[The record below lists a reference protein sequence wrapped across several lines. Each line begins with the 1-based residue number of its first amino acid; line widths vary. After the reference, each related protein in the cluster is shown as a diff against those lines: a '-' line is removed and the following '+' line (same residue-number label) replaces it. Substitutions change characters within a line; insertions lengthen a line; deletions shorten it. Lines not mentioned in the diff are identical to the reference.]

1 MSPSTTNLL
10 VYGSCVSRDVVPF
23 LGEGWTLLRYVARQ
37 SLVSAMSAP
46 VAPPAQPALDSA
58 FQRRMVTEDLTSA
71 APGLLRAHAE
81 EIDVLVLDL
90 VDERLG
96 VMALPDGGYVTR
108 SQELLASGLLEH
120 LGGREVVFG
129 TDEHFEL
136 WRDAADRFVG
146 LLEETSL
153 AARTVVVEGTFAART
168 DGGGSANRWRDEPAE
183 VWNARYERY
192 HAVLR
197 GAGLRTYTVGADA
210 VASTAHR
217 WGPAAYHYADGAYVA
232 MARAVRDTAE
242 LRAGPRAGSPAGPPA
257 GPGAGSPA
265 TLPAEADTAR
275 GT

>member
-1 MSPSTTNLL
+1 MSPTTPRLL
-10 VYGSCVSRDVVPF
+10 VYGSCVSRDMVPF
-23 LGEGWTLLRYVARQ
+23 LGPGWTLLRYVARQ

-46 VAPPAQPALDSA
+46 VTPPAEPSLDSA

-71 APGLLRAHAE
+71 APGLLRAHLE

-96 VMALPDGGYVTR
+96 VVALPDGGYVTR

-120 LGGREVVFG
+120 LDGREVVFG

-136 WRDAADRFVG
+136 WRDAADRFVS

-168 DGGGSANRWRDEPAE
+168 DDGGSANRWRDEPAE

-197 GAGLRTYTVGADA
+197 GAGLRSHTVGADA

-217 WGPAAYHYADGAYVA
+217 WGPAAYHYADGAYLA
-232 MARAVRDTAE
+232 MARAVRDTADPP
-242 LRAGPRAGSPAGPPA
+242 AGRAGSPA
-257 GPGAGSPA
+257 
-265 TLPAEADTAR
+265 EADAA
-275 GT
+275 GGA